1 MVTFVEP
8 AEPSMTAKVAAIG
21 RSLMRSDHAAPWPLD
36 DPFALPLVGPQ
47 WEEIYA
53 TLSGLFPEPL
63 RGEMTSA
70 VVARSCYVE
79 DVLARGSF
87 AQYVILGAGL
97 DSFAWRR
104 PDLLRTLRVF
114 EVDHPATQA
123 WKRQRADIV
132 ALPRNENHVFA
143 PVDFER
149 ETIFDGLAAVGFD
162 PALPTLFS
170 WIAVVPY
177 LTTDA
182 IETTLRSLAQAA
194 PGSCVSLT
202 YAVSRD
208 DMDDVGRQVY
218 ERLGAV
224 AAQSGEP
231 LITLLRPAEAADVVA
246 RCGLELVEDLD
257 RTELQHRYFKGR
269 ADIAPPYTLER
280 ALTARVPNQA

>member
-1 MVTFVEP
+1 
-8 AEPSMTAKVAAIG
+8 
-21 RSLMRSDHAAPWPLD
+21 
-36 DPFALPLVGPQ
+36 
-47 WEEIYA
+47 
-53 TLSGLFPEPL
+53 
-63 RGEMTSA
+63 MTSA

-104 PDLLRTLRVF
+104 PDLLRALRVF

-149 ETIFDGLAAVGFD
+149 ETIAEGLAAVGFD

-177 LTTDA
+177 LTMDA
-182 IETTLRSLAQAA
+182 IETTLRSLANAA

-202 YAVSRD
+202 YAVSLD
-208 DMDDVGRQVY
+208 DMDDIGRQVY

-224 AAQSGEP
+224 AAQNGEP
-231 LITLLRPAEAADVVA
+231 LITLLRPAEAADLIA

-257 RTELQHRYFKGR
+257 RTDLQDRYFKGR

-280 ALTARVPNQA
+280 ALTARVPSQA